1 MIETHL
7 PSQQGSGTYA
17 TLTIE
22 VHMPLDTV
30 NRREGESAMAYYHR
44 HTAEMDRRKAEVLK
58 DLPEYARVINTRAA
72 YADEVR
78 KRLQYI
84 EHNNPGMPPM
94 LQFLDTDEKLIT
106 FANATKMRV
115 HL

>member
-30 NRREGESAMAYYHR
+30 NRREGESAMDYYHR
-44 HTAEMDRRKAEVLK
+44 HTAEMDRRKAEASVF
-58 DLPEYARVINTRAA
+58 DLARRERDAWINWPARVAANMAADLDIEPHAMEQVLTR
-72 YADEVR
+72 YLRTHLADLAE
-78 KRLQYI
+78 I
-84 EHNNPGMPPM
+84 
-94 LQFLDTDEKLIT
+94 
-106 FANATKMRV
+106 RV
-115 HL
+115 ELR